1 MDIINQATNNYQN
14 QLLQNQQ
21 QAAQKDPL
29 AHIAAQAG
37 LKVNSPEA
45 EQKLRFMGQ
54 AVAQQAAQGA
64 RIQQADAVDKATS
77 AYKQS
82 FFQGK
87 V

>member
-1 MDIINQATNNYQN
+1 MDMINQAADNYQN
-14 QLLQNQQ
+14 QLARQKQ
-21 QAAQKDPL
+21 QAAQVDPL
-29 AHIAAQAG
+29 AQMAAQVG
-37 LKVNSPEA
+37 LKVNSPQA
-45 EQKLRFMGQ
+45 EQKLRAMGQ

-64 RIQQADAVDKATS
+64 QIQQADAVDKATS

>member
-1 MDIINQATNNYQN
+1 MDIIDNATTKY
-14 QLLQNQQ
+14 QQ
-21 QAAQKDPL
+21 QPQAQRAQDPL
-29 AHIAAQAG
+29 AQLAGQVG

-54 AVAQQAAQGA
+54 AVAQQAAQSA
-64 RIQQADAVDKATS
+64 QIQTADNVKKATT

-82 FFQGK
+82 FFAGK